1 MQGLHGRD
9 LHADVVFLQPPSH
22 ITYSSS
28 NWAELAR
35 CAQLLLLV
43 LLKRSLKMSP
53 AFRGLAAVTLLFIGP
68 ALAKNDCC
76 SLHAGFDP
84 SIVADQAIK
93 LSGHSWE
100 YGTAAEALLELHNPE
115 LSVFSKQAFPDGR
128 PPSPDPNKVEALS
141 YARKHILLDNNT
153 LVDGDGASGD
163 PASLGVAAIL
173 IGQTDP
179 KTAVAVARQYAHFGI
194 VPRWPNGAISHRD
207 DHAELWADF
216 IYMAPPFFAYYA
228 TSINS
233 TDVIRQAV
241 AQCLLY
247 RQILRPN
254 TSSSGGSAA
263 AWRHI
268 IGPKNQDLGLWSTG
282 NAWAA
287 MGMARVLATLVH
299 WPPTATE
306 ASAQIA
312 QADLFTWIG
321 EILGAAMNSLQ
332 QDGLLRNYL
341 NDTTWFGETSGT
353 ALMTAAIYRL
363 AVLQQ
368 EASTLFDGSAAKVP
382 KLDRIVTTEMLGWA
396 DTNRKTIA
404 AHINSD
410 GIAGPAVNPLG
421 WGDRTP
427 YVKGSPEGQSFV
439 VMLYAAWRDCHRAGA
454 CNSMQ

>member
-1 MQGLHGRD
+1 M
-9 LHADVVFLQPPSH
+9 P
-22 ITYSSS
+22 
-28 NWAELAR
+28 
-35 CAQLLLLV
+35 
-43 LLKRSLKMSP
+43 P
-53 AFRGLAAVTLLFIGP
+53 AFRALAAVTLLLISP
-68 ALAKNDCC
+68 ALATNDCC
-76 SLHAGFDP
+76 SLDAGFNP
-84 SIVADQAIK
+84 KIVANQATK
-93 LSGHSWE
+93 LSSHSWE
-100 YGTAAEALLELHNPE
+100 YGTAAEALLELYNPE

-128 PPSPDPNKVEALS
+128 PPSPDPNNIEALN
-141 YARKHILLDNNT
+141 YAQAHIRLDNNT

-163 PASLGVAAIL
+163 PASLGVPAI
-173 IGQTDP
+173 IIAQTDP

-207 DHAELWADF
+207 DYAELWADF

-247 RQILRPN
+247 RQVLKPN
-254 TSSSGGSAA
+254 VSSTTVSAG

-268 IGPKNQDLGLWSTG
+268 IGPKNHDLALWSTG

-299 WPPTATE
+299 WPRTATE
-306 ASAQIA
+306 AAAQIA

-321 EILGAAMNSLQ
+321 EILSAAINSPT

-353 ALMTAAIYRL
+353 ALMTAVVYRL

-368 EASTLFDGSAAKVP
+368 EASALFDGSAAKAK
-382 KLDRIVTTEMLGWA
+382 KLEEIVGVSNRESSSYI
-396 DTNRKTIA
+396 DVCTNLA
-404 AHINSD
+404 
-410 GIAGPAVNPLG
+410 
-421 WGDRTP
+421 
-427 YVKGSPEGQSFV
+427 
-439 VMLYAAWRDCHRAGA
+439 
-454 CNSMQ
+454 

>member
-1 MQGLHGRD
+1 MEKREAPARESTREI
-9 LHADVVFLQPPSH
+9 HAMRNVE
-22 ITYSSS
+22 SSK
-28 NWAELAR
+28 
-35 CAQLLLLV
+35 Q
-43 LLKRSLKMSP
+43 SLG
-53 AFRGLAAVTLLFIGP
+53 ACTLLAFLSPEPRFSVKFRDEDDTVGVKKAFIIFSTTSD
-68 ALAKNDCC
+68 LAGCWSTKPC
-76 SLHAGFDP
+76 
-84 SIVADQAIK
+84 
-93 LSGHSWE
+93 
-100 YGTAAEALLELHNPE
+100 EALLELYNPE
-115 LSVFSKQAFPDGR
+115 LTVFSKQAFPNGR

-141 YARKHILLDNNT
+141 YARKHIRLDNNT

-163 PASLGVAAIL
+163 PASLGVSAIL

-207 DHAELWADF
+207 DYPELWADF

-247 RQILRPN
+247 RQVLQPN
-254 TSSSGGSAA
+254 ASSGAVSAG

-299 WPPTATE
+299 WSPTATE

-312 QADLFTWIG
+312 QADFFTWIG
-321 EILGAAMNSLQ
+321 QILKAAMNSPK

-341 NDTTWFGETSGT
+341 NDTTCFGETSGT
-353 ALMTAAIYRL
+353 ALMTAAVYRL

-368 EASTLFDGSAAKVP
+368 EARALFDGSAAKAK
-382 KLDRIVTTEMLGWA
+382 KLDKIVTSEMLKWA
-396 DTNRKTIA
+396 ETNRKTIA
-404 AHINSD
+404 AHIDQS
-410 GIAGPAVNPLG
+410 GIAKPAVNPLG

-439 VMLYAAWRDCHRAGA
+439 VMLYAAWRDCLRSQA
-454 CNSMQ
+454 CKR